1 MILER
6 ENRRNEKAK
15 QVRWVEN
22 IEVSPLLILDL
33 GQLPIKD
40 IWGWKKLKITS
51 FRCEFT
57 IWQTYFRCKYKVLW
71 EYEGQTCNIDE
82 VWRFLE
88 ANDIW
93 DNLKN
98 EKDWVDDEYA

>member
-1 MILER
+1 MSLQSG
-6 ENRRNEKAK
+6 KCTLD
-15 QVRWVEN
+15 
-22 IEVSPLLILDL
+22 VS
-33 GQLPIKD
+33 
-40 IWGWKKLKITS
+40 T
-51 FRCEFT
+51 
-57 IWQTYFRCKYKVLW
+57 KVLW

>member
-1 MILER
+1 M
-6 ENRRNEKAK
+6 
-15 QVRWVEN
+15 
-22 IEVSPLLILDL
+22 
-33 GQLPIKD
+33 
-40 IWGWKKLKITS
+40 
-51 FRCEFT
+51 
-57 IWQTYFRCKYKVLW
+57 YFRCKYKVLW